1 MLRNF
6 KAEQICS
13 LWIMPKEDGSYNK
26 ATLDNKQSEVTLIND
41 KFLMQLRF
49 SSSIDKANIGELN
62 NK

>member
-1 MLRNF
+1 
-6 KAEQICS
+6 
-13 LWIMPKEDGSYNK
+13 MPKEDGSYNK